1 MLRPLPT
8 LRNSVRPALSQRPQP
23 YHFITSF
30 APRMAAAPSYTITL
44 DADRYDAEQI
54 NLMEERLIL
63 LSNDDEAIGEGSKKD
78 CALVQLPLLTPY

>member
-1 MLRPLPT
+1 
-8 LRNSVRPALSQRPQP
+8 
-23 YHFITSF
+23 
-30 APRMAAAPSYTITL
+30 MAAAPSYTITL